1 MMCGSKC
8 FLVEMELEETKQ
20 IKQVTAKTPIGA
32 RKVIRGEYG
41 AGVAILSV
49 KEKKRILDCFLA

>member
-8 FLVEMELEETKQ
+8 FIVTMEQNGTKE
-20 IKQVTAKTPIGA
+20 IKQVNARTPIGA

-41 AGVAILSV
+41 AKVEILSV
-49 KEKKRILDCFLA
+49 KEKKWNQK

>member
-8 FLVEMELEETKQ
+8 FLVEMELNGTKQ
-20 IKQVTAKTPIGA
+20 IKQVTARTPVGA

-41 AGVAILSV
+41 ANAEIVSV
-49 KEKKRILDCFLA
+49 KEEKRNH